1 MSEKKLQEDS
11 HNTSNIELNDE
22 FKALGLEKEV
32 LEKVTK
38 VGYTSP
44 SEIQIEAIPALLE
57 GQDVIGKAKT
67 GSGKT
72 AAFLL
77 PIIQRVI
84 KGELKKVVIIAP
96 TRELSLQI
104 SEELKLLATK
114 GITGVSIVGGKDM
127 GKQLKALA
135 NPHQFIIAT
144 TGRLLDVIGKGKV
157 AVNDVEM
164 VILDEADRLLDMG
177 FLDDTREILS
187 HFSNIKNT
195 ALFSATFDGKI
206 MNLADQL
213 LINPKFIEIEE
224 DTTIDLSTFEQYYIA
239 VNITRKRALM
249 YTIIKEQKPEKCIL
263 FCRTKNQCKLLHE
276 KLSTKDYESGEIHG
290 DLPQHK
296 RDKVLQQFKS
306 GKLKYLVATDV
317 ASRGLHI
324 DGVTH
329 VINFD
334 LPDEVEDYI
343 HRVGRTARMGESG
356 KAFSFVTRAD
366 GENFS
371 KIEKGINM
379 QIPEFIIEDFFTALD
394 EDGNEI
400 DRRGNKF
407 GSDKDEEKKKEE
419 VPTVK
424 APESADDIDEN
435 SAEGSYAFGKTSFD
449 TPKGFGQG
457 L

>member
-1 MSEKKLQEDS
+1 MSDDNSQNKNEDKTPVEQ
-11 HNTSNIELNDE
+11 NEE

-32 LEKVTK
+32 LEKVSE
-38 VGYTSP
+38 VGYEHP
-44 SEIQIEAIPALLE
+44 SEIQVEVIPALLE

-77 PIIQRVI
+77 PVIQRVL
-84 KGELKKVVIIAP
+84 KGEIKKVVIIAP

-104 SEELKLLATK
+104 FEELKILGPK
-114 GITGVSIVGGKDM
+114 GITGVSLVGGKDM
-127 GKQLKALA
+127 GKQLKGLA
-135 NPHQFIIAT
+135 KPHQFIIAT
-144 TGRLLDVIGKGKV
+144 TGRLLDLVGKGKV
-157 AVNDVEM
+157 ATNDIEM

-187 HFSNIKNT
+187 HFTNIKNT

-213 LINPKFIEIEE
+213 LINPKFIDIKEE
-224 DTTIDLSTFEQYYIA
+224 TTIDLSTFEQYYIA

-249 YTIIKEQKPEKCIL
+249 YTIIKDQQPDKCLL
-263 FCRTKNQCKLLHE
+263 FCRTKNQCKILHE
-276 KLSTKDYESGEIHG
+276 KLITKDYEVGQIHG
-290 DLPQHK
+290 DLPQYK
-296 RDKVLQQFKS
+296 RDKVLQDFKS
-306 GKLKYLVATDV
+306 GKFKYLVATDV

-324 DGVTH
+324 DGITH

-366 GENFS
+366 GETFS

-394 EDGNEI
+394 ENGNEI
-400 DRRGNKF
+400 DRRNSNF
-407 GSDKDEEKKKEE
+407 GKDEGKEE
-419 VPTVK
+419 EKVPVIK
-424 APESADDIDEN
+424 EPESASDINEN
-435 SAEGSYAFGKTSFD
+435 SADGSYAFGKTSFE